1 MATSTSRVAE
11 AFASHGIAIE
21 TRRFPA
27 GTRTAQ
33 QAAMAVGASVGEIV
47 KSLVFEAGGGLVL
60 VLCPGD
66 RRVDPH
72 RLAAACGAS
81 QAVPA
86 DPDRVRRETGFP
98 IGGVPPAGHASPL
111 ATFADAELL
120 GHEWVWAAAGTPETV
135 FRVRVSD
142 LLRVTGALVA
152 DLAS

>member
-1 MATSTSRVAE
+1 MAASTSRVVE
-11 AFASHGIAIE
+11 LFAGHGITIE

-33 QAAMAVGASVGEIV
+33 QAAAAVGASVAEIV
-47 KSLVFEAGGGLVL
+47 KSLVFEAGGRLVL

-66 RRVDPH
+66 RQVDLG

-81 QAVPA
+81 QAARA
-86 DPDRVRRETGFP
+86 DPDRVRWETGYP

-120 GHEWVWAAAGTPETV
+120 RHEWVWAAAGTPETV
-135 FRVRVSD
+135 FRVRSAD

-152 DLAS
+152 DLSS